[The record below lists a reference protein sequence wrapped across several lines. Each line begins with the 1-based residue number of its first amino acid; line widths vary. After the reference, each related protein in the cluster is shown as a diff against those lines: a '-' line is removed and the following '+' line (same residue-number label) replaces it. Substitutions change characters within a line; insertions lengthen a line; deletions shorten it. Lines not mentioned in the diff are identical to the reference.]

1 MPARAQELATLIGG
15 TALTLS
21 ELENYHPEEG
31 MILANATSVGM
42 YPNVNETPLSK
53 VWNLLSYSSDNCN
66 WYILFLISHNKKY
79 IIILQ
84 KALRNY
90 SIFFDAVYIPKETR
104 LLREAAECGAT
115 VVDGLDM
122 LLRLVMVQFGLFT
135 GGMPGTFL
143 QPFSNSLI
151 WAKVISLSY
160 CLSKNLI
167 VLWLHLT
174 APRRLMRD
182 AILTSTQ

>member
-53 VWNLLSYSSDNCN
+53 VWNLISYSSDNCN

-90 SIFFDAVYIPKETR
+90 SIVFDAVYIPKETR

-115 VVDGLDM
+115 VVDGLEM
-122 LLRLVMVQFGLFT
+122 LVRLVMVQFGLFT
-135 GGMPGTFL
+135 GGMPGTF
-143 QPFSNSLI
+143 FSLFLFHDLGNSH
-151 WAKVISLSY
+151 
-160 CLSKNLI
+160 CLI
-167 VLWLHLT
+167 VAQKPL
-174 APRRLMRD
+174 
-182 AILTSTQ
+182 